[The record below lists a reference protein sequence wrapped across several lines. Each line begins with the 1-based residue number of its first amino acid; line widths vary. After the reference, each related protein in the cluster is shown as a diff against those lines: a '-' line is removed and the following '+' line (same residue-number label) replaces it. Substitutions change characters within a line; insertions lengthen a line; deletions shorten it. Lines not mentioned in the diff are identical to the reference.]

1 MIKPFPKVENIHAV
15 AIPFPNDS
23 HLISA
28 NVYAIGNGPFTLIDT
43 GPKFP
48 GIFSYL
54 RKELQ
59 KAGIKLSDIERI
71 IITHGHIDHFGLAVS
86 IQKAVGYPVE
96 CFIHAE
102 DSWKL
107 SKKHIEEEM
116 WNPEAENFMAGAGL
130 PQKEIEAVRKRFSFF
145 RTICDPLEKISNMG
159 AGDRFP
165 VNGNHL
171 EIIHTPGHTAGSC
184 CIYDSTNKVL
194 FSGDSIIK
202 HITPNPLVELKRSLL
217 KDPSYQSLKAYLGS
231 LDKLAQLDVRYV
243 FPGHGEYIDDLP
255 GIITTY
261 REHHLQRREMIWKA
275 LKQDPRPV
283 YDLINDVFAF
293 VREGDVFLAV
303 SDITGHLEI
312 LINEK
317 RAELIETG
325 PPALYRAV

>member
-1 MIKPFPKVENIHAV
+1 LIKPFPKVENIHAV

-28 NVYAIGNGPFTLIDT
+28 NVYAIGNGPVTLIDT
-43 GPKFP
+43 GPKVP
-48 GIFSYL
+48 GILSFL

-59 KAGIKLSDIERI
+59 KNGIKLSDIERI

-96 CFIHAE
+96 CFIHTE
-102 DSWKL
+102 DSYKL

-116 WNPEAENFMAGAGL
+116 WNPETENFMARAGL
-130 PQKEIEAVRKRFSFF
+130 PQKEIEAVRKRFAFF
-145 RTICDPLEKISNMG
+145 RTICDPLEKVSNI
-159 AGDRFP
+159 GDGDSFL
-165 VNGNHL
+165 VNGNHF

-184 CIYDSTNKVL
+184 CIYESNSKVL
-194 FSGDSIIK
+194 FSGDNIIK

-217 KDPSYQSLKAYLGS
+217 KDPTYQSLKAYLSS
-231 LDKLAQLDVRYV
+231 LEKLSQLDVRFV
-243 FPGHGEYIDDLP
+243 FTGHGDYIDDLQ
-255 GIITTY
+255 GIIKTY
-261 REHHLQRREMIWKA
+261 REHHLQRQELIRKA
-275 LKQDPRPV
+275 LKKDPRPV
-283 YDLINDVFAF
+283 YDLIHDVFAF
-293 VREGDVFLAV
+293 VPESDMFLAV